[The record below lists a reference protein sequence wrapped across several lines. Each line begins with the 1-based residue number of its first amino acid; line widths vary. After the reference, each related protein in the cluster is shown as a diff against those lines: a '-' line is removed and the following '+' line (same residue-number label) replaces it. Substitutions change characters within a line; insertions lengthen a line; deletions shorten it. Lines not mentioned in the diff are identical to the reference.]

1 MLGQLET
8 HNSSLQLKKKNA
20 SPPDYF
26 SISLTSLEG
35 ESNTMSLGLESIGLQ
50 GCWIS
55 MSEGAY
61 IAVLVLQAVLHV
73 IGLASDFM
81 TIRLP
86 SKET

>member
-1 MLGQLET
+1 
-8 HNSSLQLKKKNA
+8 
-20 SPPDYF
+20 
-26 SISLTSLEG
+26 
-35 ESNTMSLGLESIGLQ
+35 MSLGLESIGLQ